1 MDVLQLVQETLDN
14 SPLGSAGVRVYW
26 GRRGDID
33 PGAGVNEYIVYVQ
46 EDDSVSE
53 SADGK
58 ILARTATIA
67 VRYYLSIAL
76 ARTAAGRRQ
85 ATERVNLIHGSLAM
99 AGFTFPSGW
108 VDLGDIDDA
117 DYSVLVGK
125 FEFARTVNEGAG

>member
-1 MDVLQLVQETLDN
+1 MDVLQLVQETLDA
-14 SPLGSAGVRVYW
+14 SPLGSGGVRVYW
-26 GRRGDID
+26 GRRGDMD

-58 ILARTATIA
+58 TLARTATIA
-67 VRYYLSIAL
+67 IRYYLSITL

-85 ATERVNLIHGSLAM
+85 ATERVNLIHEALAA